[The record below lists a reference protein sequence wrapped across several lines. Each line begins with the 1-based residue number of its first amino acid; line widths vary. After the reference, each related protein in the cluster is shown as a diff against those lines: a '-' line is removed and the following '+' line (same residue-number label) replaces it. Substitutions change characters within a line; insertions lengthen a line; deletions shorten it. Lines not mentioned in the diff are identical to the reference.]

1 MEKVW
6 RILMLEDTPTDA
18 ELAEHELRKASIHFV
33 SKRVDTRSA
42 FLLAL
47 QDFRPDIILSDYKLP
62 DFDGMSALEIVKRDH
77 PEVPV
82 IMVTGAFSDIDAVEL
97 LAAGA
102 KDYILKD
109 RLARLAPAVQRVL
122 AAEQVVRARKVAEQ
136 ALFKSELKYRSLV
149 ENSSDWIW
157 EIDEDFIFT
166 YCSPRVFDLL
176 GYIPEEI
183 LYKKTPFDLM
193 QPDEATRLK
202 AIYDKA
208 MTEGKPLRL
217 LENANLHKDGQTIY
231 LETSGMPFFD
241 SQGICKGYSGIN
253 RDISGRK
260 QAQVRIQKLSR
271 IYATLSHTNT
281 TIVRAKSRDELFREV
296 CQGAVKFGKFAMAW
310 IGQVDEA
317 THRIV
322 PVSYDGNEGGFL
334 TEIDMSIDD
343 VPNGRGPTGK
353 AVRENRVVIAE
364 DFVVDERMLPWREAA
379 LRLGYHGS
387 AGLPLRFKGK
397 VVWTLTLYSDE
408 PNYFDGEQLDLLN
421 EMSADISFA
430 LDNFERE
437 ALRQHAETERATA
450 LTQLKNTLD
459 GCIQMAATVTETR
472 DPYTAGHQRRVA
484 KLATAIAGEMG
495 LSEVQVDGVHYGS
508 LIHDVGKIAIPAE
521 ILSKPGRLTEIE
533 FMLIK
538 THALAGYNILKG
550 IDFPWPVAQMILQHH
565 ERLDGSGYPSGLK
578 ADEIIPEA
586 RILIVADVVEAMSS
600 HRPYRP
606 GLGIAAALGE
616 IDRGRGTYFDPQVVD
631 ACIKLFNDKKFDF
644 SDDVAPQKT
653 MANSE

>member
-6 RILMLEDTPTDA
+6 RVLMLEDTPTDA
-18 ELAEHELRKASIHFV
+18 ELAEHALSKAGIHFI

-42 FLLAL
+42 FILAL
-47 QDFRPDIILSDYKLP
+47 EEFRPDIILSDFKLP

-82 IMVTGAFSDIDAVEL
+82 IMVTGAFSDIDAVAL
-97 LAAGA
+97 LTAGA

-109 RLARLAPAVQRVL
+109 RLARLAPAVQRAL

-136 ALFKSELKYRSLV
+136 ALVKSELKYRSLV
-149 ENSSDWIW
+149 ENSGDWIW
-157 EIDEDFIFT
+157 EIDEDFVFT

-176 GYIPEEI
+176 GCIPEEI
-183 LYKKTPFDLM
+183 IYKKTPFDLM
-193 QPDEATRLK
+193 QQEEAMRVK
-202 AIYDKA
+202 AIYA
-208 MTEGKPLRL
+208 AFEAEGKPLRL
-217 LENANLHKDGQTIY
+217 LENANLHKDGRTIF
-231 LETSGMPFFD
+231 LETSGMPVFD

-260 QAQVRIQKLSR
+260 QAQARIQKLTR

-281 TIVRAKSRDELFREV
+281 TIVRAKSRDELFRDV
-296 CQGAVKFGKFAMAW
+296 CEGAVKHGKFAMAW
-310 IGQVDEA
+310 IGRVDEA
-317 THRIV
+317 TRRVV
-322 PVSYDGNEGGFL
+322 PVCYDGNEGGFL
-334 TEIDMSIDD
+334 TDIDIGIDE
-343 VPNGRGPTGK
+343 VPNGRGPTGI

-364 DFVVDERMLPWREAA
+364 DFVADEQMLPWRETA
-379 LRLGYHGS
+379 LKLGYHGS

-397 VVWTLTLYSDE
+397 VAWTLTLYSDE
-408 PNYFDGEQLDLLN
+408 PNYFDTDQLELLE
-421 EMSADISFA
+421 EMSVDISFA

-437 ALRQHAETERATA
+437 ALRQHAEDERATA
-450 LTQLKNTLD
+450 LTQLRNTLD

-484 KLATAIAGEMG
+484 KLATAIASEMG
-495 LSEVQVDGVHYGS
+495 LGAVQVDGVHFGS

-538 THALAGYNILKG
+538 THPQAGYNILKG

-565 ERLDGSGYPSGLK
+565 ERLNGSGYPSGLK
-578 ADEIIPEA
+578 ADEIILEA
-586 RILIVADVVEAMSS
+586 KILIVADVVEAMSS

-606 GLGIAAALGE
+606 GLGIEAALGE
-616 IDRGRGTYFDPQVVD
+616 IESGRGTYFDPQVVD
-631 ACIKLFNDKKFDF
+631 TCIQLFRDKKFNF
-644 SDDVAPQKT
+644 SDD
-653 MANSE
+653 